1 MLQGIWNGRDT
12 ACKVKQEHKYKD
24 QIEMSV
30 ENKVSL
36 ELCLKNNLSDWILNK
51 ADSLFKKI
59 NLFKYLNMG
68 SKYLIC

>member
-36 ELCLKNNLSDWILNK
+36 ELCLK
-51 ADSLFKKI
+51 KI
-59 NLFKYLNMG
+59 IASGKTC
-68 SKYLIC
+68 LIGYSTKQTPS